1 MNSSF
6 DVCVIGSGFGGGV
19 AALRSTE
26 TGASVVV
33 LEQGTRWDGRAGSS
47 TFQQTQGDLGYLTDI
62 LSLTAGYDL
71 DRSQASI
78 VVGGR
83 GLGGG
88 SLVYSMVSL
97 RAPSFV
103 FDDPAWPTEVTR
115 AELDPFYGRA
125 EEQLGV
131 TQIQWTGSHPE
142 DDFRMASKRDAAFAL
157 ACENAGVSCDPVPV
171 AINDQCGNLGW
182 CTTGCIRHGKNSV
195 DLRYL
200 QPAED
205 LGAELRTG
213 IRVVAVEAGTS
224 VATGGRRWRV
234 LHKPAADQFADLVPT
249 TNLSVIEA
257 DTVVLAAGAV
267 GSPNIL
273 LSSAPNLR
281 GGISGQVGRN
291 LSRSGDML
299 IPVVL
304 PDSFDLDGLEM
315 MPGKIIGSCSFQYL
329 FEPPPG
335 FGPNWQRFII
345 QPMMVLP
352 ALSAMLVA
360 DPDGV
365 TPEGGDM
372 RQFGVGQKHLMEKW
386 GSRLLHLGI
395 MGVDGMDGIVYSTA
409 GVPTVSFNNSP
420 ATNALFEGARAA
432 ARHII
437 ETGNGGKVL
446 PTWDQLHGDN
456 FTIHPLGSCRMAS
469 GHEQGGIDPQ
479 CRVYRADGTVHDGL
493 YVMDA
498 SAISSPIAVNTSLTT
513 AAIAER
519 AMALM
524 PAMAG

>member
-1 MNSSF
+1 SEF
-6 DVCVIGSGFGGGV
+6 
-19 AALRSTE
+19 R
-26 TGASVVV
+26 
-33 LEQGTRWDGRAGSS
+33 
-47 TFQQTQGDLGYLTDI
+47 QTQADLAYLTDI
-62 LSLTAGYDL
+62 FSLNVGYDL
-71 DRSQASI
+71 ATSQASI

-103 FDDPAWPTEVTR
+103 FDDPVWPEAITR
-115 AELDPFYGRA
+115 AELDPYYARA

-131 TQIQWTGSHPE
+131 VQVQWTGNQPD
-142 DDFRMASKRDAAFAL
+142 DDFRLASKRDAAFAL

-171 AINDQCGNLGW
+171 AVNDQCGNLGW

-205 LGAELRTG
+205 LGAELRTAV
-213 IRVVAVEAGTS
+213 RVVAVEAGTS

-234 LHKPAADQFADLVPT
+234 LYKPGAGQFGDLLPT
-249 TNLSVIEA
+249 TALSVLEA

-273 LSSAPNLR
+273 LTSAPGLD
-281 GGISGQVGRN
+281 GGISPQVGRN
-291 LSRSGDML
+291 LSRGGDML

-304 PDSFDLDGLEM
+304 PDSFDLDDLEM
-315 MPGKIIGSCSFQYL
+315 SPGKIIGSCSFQYL

-335 FGPNWQRFII
+335 FGPDWQRFII

-352 ALSAMLVA
+352 VLSALLVA
-360 DPDGV
+360 DPHGV
-365 TPEGGDM
+365 TAEGGDM
-372 RQFGVGQKHLMEKW
+372 RQFGVGQKHLMQKW

-395 MGVDGMDGIVYSTA
+395 MGVDGMDGVVSSTA
-409 GVPTVSFNNSP
+409 GIPTVSYSLSS
-420 ATNALFEGARAA
+420 ATHALYQAARAA

-437 ETGNGGKVL
+437 ETGNGGQVL
-446 PTWDQLHGDN
+446 PTWDQLNGDS
-456 FTIHPLGSCRMAS
+456 FSIHPLGSCRMAS
-469 GHEQGGIDPQ
+469 SPDEGGLDSQ
-479 CRVYRADGTVHDGL
+479 CRVFRADGTVHDGL

-498 SAISSPIAVNTSLTT
+498 SAMSSPIAVNTSLTT

-519 AMALM
+519 ASALTFTT
-524 PAMAG
+524 